1 MVMLLTSCSKNESD
15 ALVSK
20 VYFTNW
26 NQCEALNTLKAYVED
41 VTDPKSANFIKEE
54 DRIAT
59 FDMDGTF
66 LAELYPTYF
75 ENTVPSMTRPIVTRH
90 LRMCARRHLTS
101 GILCVRAFPFLT
113 IST

>member
-1 MVMLLTSCSKNESD
+1 MIMRKNLLLVSLTVVMLLTSCSKNESD

-41 VTDPKSANFIKEE
+41 VTDPKSANFI
-54 DRIAT
+54 
-59 FDMDGTF
+59 
-66 LAELYPTYF
+66 
-75 ENTVPSMTRPIVTRH
+75 

-101 GILCVRAFPFLT
+101 GILCVRAFPFLP